1 MYPRIVV
8 TLDMIA
14 TGTDVKP
21 LECLVFMRS
30 VKSRTYFE
38 QMLGRGV
45 RVITDTEFQSV
56 TDDAKSK
63 DRFIVVDTVGV
74 MDTPLAET
82 VQPLERKPAQSL
94 RDLFKLVAF
103 GSKDP
108 QVASSIAGRLVRLDK
123 HLTRDDRD
131 MLTGLAGGTDMGAI
145 ARRLV
150 DALDPTSR
158 LPLPK
163 RQASPLMTEPQ
174 SPPRRPSCSLRR
186 SPVYFQLPSLWE
198 QFAGNRRTGRP
209 QLCRP
214 SRRSPA
220 RTGLRTAPPSLRA

>member
-1 MYPRIVV
+1 
-8 TLDMIA
+8 
-14 TGTDVKP
+14 
-21 LECLVFMRS
+21 MRS

-45 RVITDTEFQSV
+45 RVINDTEFQSV
-56 TDDAKSK
+56 SDDAKSK
-63 DRFIVVDTVGV
+63 DRFIVVD
-74 MDTPLAET
+74 
-82 VQPLERKPAQSL
+82 
-94 RDLFKLVAF
+94 
-103 GSKDP
+103 
-108 QVASSIAGRLVRLDK
+108 SIAGRLVRLDK

-163 RQASPLMTEPQ
+163 RQASLLMTEPQ

-186 SPVYFQLPSLWE
+186 SRVYFQLPSLWE